1 MSLAPPNGLGM
12 QPPGFPMMGLRPP
25 LLGLQPRPGLAAQ
38 QAMPALSN
46 EPDIPEEARD
56 QYKHLREDMIKMEG
70 AANEAEASG
79 DSEGAKFKM
88 MLLGDIN
95 EKIQELEEQYPGIQ
109 NAPTPKPPAAPT
121 PGTIANQPNAAALHQ
136 MLAMFHAGQATPLT
150 LTQQQAMLYD
160 EQKAAERKMEPDVIE
175 FQAQYG
181 LQERH
186 AWNLNEQLKDR
197 NNTYDDDLWALH
209 EIMRK
214 CNNTAQRCDLLNM
227 NVRWMKEG
235 KFCGPYSPNP
245 LVIKAA
251 KKYNLDPPS
260 ACKLA
265 DALEQ
270 RDDPDTDMARLDQH
284 LARSNKPSSLVMMM
298 LKTLKNGGNIGEAS
312 SPVAIGSYLHK
323 EESRKETEKRE
334 DRRRSKSR
342 KNRSRSARRRSRSRG
357 RGRREEDDR
366 GRGRDRDG
374 GRERGRG
381 RNDSRDRNSSRQSW
395 QGGGGGGGGSWKD
408 DQWGDKSSWRGDAW
422 SKDQ

>member
-1 MSLAPPNGLGM
+1 M
-12 QPPGFPMMGLRPP
+12 
-25 LLGLQPRPGLAAQ
+25 AAQ
-38 QAMPALSN
+38 PQAPAALTN
-46 EPDIPEEARD
+46 EPDIPDEIRD
-56 QYKHLREDMIKMEG
+56 QYKHLREDMIKVEG
-70 AANEAEASG
+70 AANEAEANG
-79 DSEGAKFKM
+79 DTAGAKFKM
-88 MLLGDIN
+88 MLLGDVN
-95 EKIQELEEQYPGIQ
+95 EKIQEMEEKYPGIQ
-109 NAPTPKPPAAPT
+109 NAPAPKPPET
-121 PGTIANQPNAAALHQ
+121 SGTIANQPNAAALHQ

-160 EQKAAERKMEPDVIE
+160 KQKAAERKMEPDVIE
-175 FQAQYG
+175 FQAQYS

-186 AWNLNEQLKDR
+186 AWSLNEQLKER

-270 RDDPDTDMARLDQH
+270 RDDPDTDMARLDGH

-312 SPVAIGSYLHK
+312 SPVAIGSYMHK
-323 EESRKETEKRE
+323 EDPGKKQQKEKI
-334 DRRRSKSR
+334 
-342 KNRSRSARRRSRSRG
+342 
-357 RGRREEDDR
+357 
-366 GRGRDRDG
+366 
-374 GRERGRG
+374 GREAEAERIEAEVRGGEAIAVVVAGVTRVTG
-381 RNDSRDRNSSRQSW
+381 EE
-395 QGGGGGGGGSWKD
+395 GGTEMAAVTEEEGGTIAVTGAVGNHG
-408 DQWGDKSSWRGDAW
+408 
-422 SKDQ
+422 